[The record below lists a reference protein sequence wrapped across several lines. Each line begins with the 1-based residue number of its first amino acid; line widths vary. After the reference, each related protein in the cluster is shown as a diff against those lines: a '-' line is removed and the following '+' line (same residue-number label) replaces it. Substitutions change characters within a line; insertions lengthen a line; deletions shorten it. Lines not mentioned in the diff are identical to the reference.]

1 MKRVASL
8 SLGLLLLS
16 GWFAANQFNPS
27 QAQTA
32 PTDEVAIIQLTTPT
46 NAVGVTIRSVSNDGK
61 RFVWDSINDYDG
73 SNVDSNREI
82 LLFDADLNQVFHLT
96 TTKDLTE
103 TKTEGTVTTTTT
115 TLRVTNNTPVLSG
128 DGTKIVFTSNSELTS
143 TKNTDGNQEV
153 YLIDFPRSAT
163 KKEDAKVT
171 RLTDTEKNY
180 DPEVVKEI
188 FSNYNPTINDDG
200 SAISFV
206 STRRVFKAVEGS
218 ANAFTVARESSNAS
232 LPVTDI
238 DYTDGNGEILLYRP
252 GTRSFSQ
259 VTLSRDRETIVN
271 FAVRGFNN
279 FPNLSGDGRRLAFL
293 SAFNYAG
300 GTKNSDFN
308 GEIFTQTVGA
318 ALNTFTQVTE
328 TSGTAAIPTNAPVN
342 LFPTFARS
350 MSRDG
355 NLMVFESAGN
365 FGSNNADKS
374 REVWLYNF
382 TSSAFTRITN
392 QSVSATP
399 TTDELLKVDYSF
411 QPSINS
417 TGTFITFGSTLNLTP
432 ATTSSIT
439 ADNADA
445 SREVFRYDIA
455 KAAFRQL
462 TFTPKSNLVF
472 VDDREIV
479 VPSYAD
485 NTGNTV
491 TFSNESDL
499 IASGLTLNPEAFRAV
514 IYPVTSKNSAAPTLS
529 NAASFIST
537 EVARGSI
544 VAAFGMQLANATRSA
559 STIPL
564 PYELGGVRIT
574 VAGIAAQLIFVSGG
588 QINFVMPTPITIG
601 DTVAY
606 SINNNG
612 LQATGTIKVVDVS
625 PGVFAITGDGKGKG
639 ATQCGRVSDDGLTF
653 EITNPPCSV
662 GNEIS
667 PDILTIYGTGWRNGA
682 GITVVF
688 GDLTLTPTYSG
699 AQPNLAGLDQIN
711 VPLIKDLADKKDTEF
726 SVNFGTVI
734 SNKTTTSFLPFV
746 GGYSVF
752 NSASFEGTIVARGS
766 LAHATGENLSKV
778 TADGAA
784 AGFPFELGGVKITV
798 AGRPARIAA
807 VSPTRV
813 TFVVPDNTAPAD
825 AVALVLT
832 NTETTLRSRATVRDG
847 SPGLFTTTDDGDG
860 RAVAKCGQVAAN
872 GAITLSD
879 PPCAVST
886 DTTTRILRLT
896 GTGWRFAD
904 KVAVILGDQTIETLR
919 YKGGQPNGS
928 GGFIFGRDQIDVDL
942 PAALAAKTDQDA
954 VVRTTD
960 KTGDKSSKAG
970 IKISFQ

>member
-8 SLGLLLLS
+8 SFGLLLLG
-16 GWFAANQFNPS
+16 GWFVVGRVNPS
-27 QAQTA
+27 QAQTT

-115 TLRVTNNTPVLSG
+115 VLRVTNNTPVLSG
-128 DGTKIVFTSNSELTS
+128 DGTKIVFTSNAELTS

-153 YLIDFPRSAT
+153 YLIDFPRNAT

-200 SAISFV
+200 SVVAFV
-206 STRRVFKAVEGS
+206 STRRAFKAIEGS

-232 LPVTDI
+232 LPVTDP

-252 GTRSFSQ
+252 GTRSLSQ

-308 GEIFTQTVGA
+308 GEIFTQTIGA
-318 ALNTFTQVTE
+318 ATNTFTQVTE
-328 TSGTAAIPTNAPVN
+328 TSGTASIPTNAPVN
-342 LFPTFARS
+342 LFPTFARA

-417 TGTFITFGSTLNLTP
+417 TGTFVTFGSTLNLTP
-432 ATTSSIT
+432 ATTSSIA

-485 NTGNTV
+485 NAGNTV
-491 TFSNESDL
+491 TFSNQSNL

-529 NAASFIST
+529 NAASYIST
-537 EVARGSI
+537 EVARSSI

-574 VAGIAAQLIFVSGG
+574 VAGIAAPLIFVSSG
-588 QINFVMPTPITIG
+588 QINFVMPTPIAIG

-625 PGVFAITGDGKGKG
+625 PGVFALSGDGKGKG
-639 ATQCGRVSDDGLTF
+639 ATNCGRVSDDGLTF

-688 GDLTLTPTYSG
+688 GDLTLTPTYAG
-699 AQPNLAGLDQIN
+699 PQPNLAGLDQIN
-711 VPLIKDLADKKDTEF
+711 VPLLKDLADKKDTEF

-746 GGYSVF
+746 AGYSVF
-752 NSASFEGTIVARGS
+752 NSASFEGAIVARGS
-766 LAHATGENLSKV
+766 LAHATGENLAKE

-784 AGFPFELGGVKITV
+784 AGFPFELKGVKVTV

-813 TFVVPDNTAPAD
+813 TFIVPDNTTPAD
-825 AVALVLT
+825 AVAVVLT

-860 RAVAKCGQVAAN
+860 RAVAKCGLVAAN

-879 PPCAVST
+879 PPCAVSN
-886 DTTTRILRLT
+886 DTTTRILRLS
-896 GTGWRFAD
+896 GTGWRYAD
-904 KVAVILGDQTIETLR
+904 KVAVILGDQTIEMLR
-919 YKGGQPNGS
+919 YSGGQPNGS
-928 GGFIFGRDQIDVDL
+928 GGFVFGRDQIDVDL

-960 KTGDKSSKAG
+960 KIGNKSSKAS